1 MKSPRTYT
9 SAGAFRTALEDRL
22 RAIAG
27 TEKVDTSRLRRQVAF
42 DRLLAR
48 LFRDELAPWALKGG
62 YALEIQLK
70 VARATV
76 DIDLA
81 LPSAREFS
89 SDTIDADQ
97 TARDMLQAAAGV
109 DLGDWFAYTIGA
121 PIKDLDAAPYG
132 GARYPV
138 EARMDARIFAR
149 FHLDVGIGDI
159 VMMPPRTVRVRD
171 WLDFAGIPAPE
182 IRLIPREQQVAEKL
196 HAYTLP
202 RSTPNSRAKDL
213 VDLIL
218 LIRSGDLQ
226 DDRLREAVRRT
237 FERRRTH
244 SIPADLPQ
252 PPEAWTTQFQELSK
266 ECGLQMD
273 IEETFSEIRRF
284 FGPII
289 VQQEN

>member
-1 MKSPRTYT
+1 MKSPRKYT
-9 SAGAFRTALEDRL
+9 SAGALRKALEDRL
-22 RAIAG
+22 LAIAG
-27 TEKVDTSRLRRQVAF
+27 TEKVDISRLRRQVAF
-42 DRLLAR
+42 GRLLAR
-48 LFRDELAPWALKGG
+48 LFRDESAPWVLKGG
-62 YALEIQLK
+62 YALELQLN

-81 LPSAREFS
+81 LPAAREFS
-89 SDTIDADQ
+89 SDTIEADQ
-97 TARDMLQAAAGV
+97 TVRDMLQAAAGV
-109 DLGDWFAYTIGA
+109 DLGDWFAYTISA
-121 PIKDLDAAPYG
+121 PMKDLDAAPYG

-159 VMMPPRTVRVRD
+159 VIKPLGTLRVRD

-182 IRLIPREQQVAEKL
+182 IHLIPREQQVAEKL

-202 RSTPNSRAKDL
+202 RRTPNSRVKDL

-226 DDRLREAVRRT
+226 EDRLREAARRT

-252 PPEAWTTQFQELSK
+252 PPEAWSTQFRELSK
-266 ECGLQMD
+266 ECGLHTD
-273 IEETFSEIRRF
+273 IEESFSEVRRF

-289 VQQEN
+289 VQQEK

>member
-1 MKSPRTYT
+1 MKQPRRYA
-9 SAGAFRTALEDRL
+9 SASAFRKALEDRL

-27 TEKVDTSRLRRQVAF
+27 TEKVDLSRLRRQVAF

-48 LFRDELAPWALKGG
+48 LFRDESVPWVLKGG
-62 YALEIQLK
+62 YALEVQLK
-70 VARATV
+70 VARTTV

-81 LPSAREFS
+81 LPAAREFS

-97 TARDMLQAAAGV
+97 TVRDILQATAGV
-109 DLGDWFAYTIGA
+109 DLGDWFAYTIGT
-121 PIKDLDAAPYG
+121 PMKDLDAAPYG

-159 VMMPPRTVRVRD
+159 VMKPPRTVRVRD

-182 IRLIPREQQVAEKL
+182 IHLIPREQQLAEKL

-202 RSTPNSRAKDL
+202 RSTPNSRVKDL

-226 DDRLREAVRRT
+226 EDRLREAVRLT
-237 FERRRTH
+237 FGRRRTH

-252 PPEAWTTQFQELSK
+252 PPEAWITEFRELSK

-273 IEETFSEIRRF
+273 LEETFSEVRRF
-284 FGPII
+284 LGPII
-289 VQQEN
+289 VRQEN